1 MKANKR
7 GIWTI
12 DEDKLYRDRKKIM
25 VEIRKLKD
33 KRDVIDKLI
42 TDVEVEKYT
51 VRKFIANEISQFLQ
65 DAGFEDASKA
75 VDCEYEL

>member
-1 MKANKR
+1 MKAYKR
-7 GIWTI
+7 SIWTI
-12 DEDKLYRDRKKIM
+12 NEDKLYRDRKKIM
-25 VEIRKLKD
+25 GEIRKLKD

-42 TDVEVEKYT
+42 IDVEAEKYT
-51 VRKFIANEISQFLQ
+51 VRQFIANEISQFLQ